1 MSPSAPERAADA
13 LAGASIMLFAGLTLS
28 QWNEIAQICAGFGAF
43 IAGLSAAYY
52 HLFKAP
58 TKENKRGK

>member
-1 MSPSAPERAADA
+1 MSFPSPERTADS
-13 LAGASIMLFAGLTLS
+13 LAGASVMLFAGLTLS

-58 TKENKRGK
+58 TEENKRGK